1 LNAEASDWRGHNA
14 IALCISV
21 NSQEPATSISSRRMG
36 LSMMLVP
43 LFQVPIFSHMSIFVL
58 QMESPAIT
66 FVADLLTPPY
76 FGIFTCQFVPQDVYV
91 DLFVHYLYLIMQ
103 ENRLKKLCPSI
114 FRI

>member
-1 LNAEASDWRGHNA
+1 
-14 IALCISV
+14 
-21 NSQEPATSISSRRMG
+21 
-36 LSMMLVP
+36 MMLVP

-91 DLFVHYLYLIMQ
+91 DLFVHYLSLIMQ
-103 ENRLKKLCPSI
+103 ENGLKKLQSGVFSVFDQRMNHLIIWPI
-114 FRI
+114 QLLYI